1 MTEHPEEREVNT
13 EEPVKNEASGLGWL
27 FFIAMALHVLQ
38 ALAFSLLVQK
48 GIEPPVEMQLVSS
61 ELSILIP
68 AIIYVLIKKLGFR
81 EDLGFCRI
89 KTGTFFMCIL
99 LTLLIMPIA
108 AFFNVLSQL
117 FVSNTMVQ
125 MSDELLSG
133 SDIAVL
139 LIGGIFGPVCEEFL
153 CRSLFFKRYE
163 TIAGPLRAGFI
174 SAVLFALAHMNIN
187 QACYAFALGV
197 IFCIINK
204 AAGSVYPSV
213 IIHSLINILNI
224 GMIMIAVMTSK
235 AMGDDIDI
243 AAAAESAR
251 GTDYMYFLVGVT
263 LVMAI
268 VCAVIAIPCTVFIA
282 KHEGQLDQL
291 KDMFTKKHEKGRWLS
306 ASLIIGVCFVLFI
319 MFGLEPVLNLFT

>member
-1 MTEHPEEREVNT
+1 MTETLEEKEVKSVNS
-13 EEPVKNEASGLGWL
+13 EASGLGWL

-48 GIEPPVEMQLVSS
+48 GIEPPIEIQLVFS

-68 AIIYVLIKKLGFR
+68 SLIYVLVKKLGFR

-89 KTGTFFMCIL
+89 KAGTCFMCIL

-133 SDIAVL
+133 SDPAVL
-139 LIGGIFGPVCEEFL
+139 FLGGIYGPVCEEFL
-153 CRSLFFKRYE
+153 CRSVFFKRYE

-174 SAVLFALAHMNIN
+174 SAALFALAHMNIN
-187 QACYAFALGV
+187 QACYAFVLGV
-197 IFCIINK
+197 IFCIVNK
-204 AAGSVYPSV
+204 AAGSVFPSM
-213 IIHSLINILNI
+213 IIHSLINIFNI
-224 GMIMIAVMTSK
+224 GMIMVAVMASK

-243 AAAAESAR
+243 AAAAEQAR

-282 KHEGQLDQL
+282 KHEGHLDSL

-306 ASLIIGVCFVLFI
+306 TSLVIGVCFVLFV
-319 MFGLEPVLNLFT
+319 MFGLEPLLSLFT

>member
-1 MTEHPEEREVNT
+1 MTDHLEEK
-13 EEPVKNEASGLGWL
+13 EEKTVKSGSSGLGWVFL
-27 FFIAMALHVLQ
+27 IAMVLHVLQ

-48 GIEPPVEMQLVSS
+48 GIEPPIEIQLVFS

-68 AIIYVLIKKLGFR
+68 ALIYVLIKRLGFR

-89 KTGTFFMCIL
+89 KAGTFFMCIL

-117 FVSNTMVQ
+117 FVSNTIVQ

-133 SDIAVL
+133 SDITVL
-139 LIGGIFGPVCEEFL
+139 FLGGIYGPVCEEFL
-153 CRSLFFKRYE
+153 CRSVFFKRYE
-163 TIAGPLRAGFI
+163 TITGPLRAGFI

-187 QACYAFALGV
+187 QACYAFVLGV
-197 IFCIINK
+197 IFCIVNK
-204 AAGSVYPSV
+204 AAGSVFPSM
-213 IIHSLINILNI
+213 IIHSLINIFNI
-224 GMIMIAVMTSK
+224 GMIMVAVMASK

-243 AAAAESAR
+243 AAAAEQAR

-263 LVMAI
+263 LVIAV
-268 VCAVIAIPCTVFIA
+268 VCTAVAIPCTVFIA
-282 KHEGQLDQL
+282 KHEGQLEAL

-306 ASLIIGVCFVLFI
+306 IPLVLGVCFVLFV
-319 MFGLEPVLNLFT
+319 MFGLERVLALVSGVG